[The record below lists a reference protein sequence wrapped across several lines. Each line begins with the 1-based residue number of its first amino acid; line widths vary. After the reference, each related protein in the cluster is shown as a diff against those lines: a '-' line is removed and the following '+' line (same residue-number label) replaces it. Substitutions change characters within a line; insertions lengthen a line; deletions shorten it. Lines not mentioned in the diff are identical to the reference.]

1 MQITR
6 FEVNMIAENCYLL
19 WDDDTRETA
28 IIDCG
33 AFYPEEQR
41 AISDCIVQ
49 HDLKLTHLLNTHAH
63 FDHLFGVQYIY
74 DTYGVEV
81 ELGIGD
87 KETYQH
93 AAEQTKAFLR
103 VDYPLH
109 LPPVARYLSAGDEVQ
124 VGSITLQVIV
134 TPGHTPGGVCYY
146 CAEEGVL
153 FSGDSLFR
161 HAIGR
166 CDFPGGNQT
175 SLVASL
181 RQNVLTLPPQVKVL
195 PGHGEMTTIAEE
207 KQMNPYLL

>member
-74 DTYGVEV
+74 DTYGVGV

-93 AAEQTKAFLR
+93 AAEQTKAFLH

-124 VGSITLQVIV
+124 VGSITLQVIA

-146 CAEEGVL
+146 CAEEDVL

>member
-6 FEVNMIAENCYLL
+6 FEVNMIAEICYLL
-19 WDDDTRETA
+19 WDETREAA

-41 AISDCIVQ
+41 AISDFIAE

-63 FDHLFGVQYIY
+63 FDHLFGAQYIFN
-74 DTYGVEV
+74 TYGIGV
-81 ELGIGD
+81 ELSVED
-87 KETYQH
+87 KETYLH
-93 AAEQTKAFLR
+93 AEEQCKALLR
-103 VDYPLH
+103 ADYPLQ
-109 LPPVARYLSAGDEVQ
+109 LPPVVRYLSAGDEVHIGHI
-124 VGSITLQVIV
+124 VLQVIA

-146 CAEEGVL
+146 CAEEDIL

-175 SLVASL
+175 LLVASL
-181 RQNVLTLPPQVKVL
+181 RENVLTLPPQVKIL
-195 PGHGEMTTIAEE
+195 PGHGEMTTVAEE